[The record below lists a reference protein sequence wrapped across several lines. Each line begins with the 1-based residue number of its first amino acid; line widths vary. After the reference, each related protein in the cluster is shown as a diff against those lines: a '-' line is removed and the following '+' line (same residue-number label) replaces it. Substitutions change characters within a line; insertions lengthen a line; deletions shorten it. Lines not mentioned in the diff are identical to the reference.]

1 MNLAKQIL
9 SDPVNKWVFS
19 YAKKDIFLVGG
30 YIRDLL
36 RGGYINK
43 DRDFILKAD
52 IREIALRASKKF
64 NGTFVEL
71 KKNKTCRVALKN
83 GEFLDFSHIRN
94 VISDDLSKRDFT
106 INAIAWSPE
115 KGVIDLFKGESDL
128 KRKIIKEINHENLA
142 EDPLRVLR
150 AYRIAAQLDLNFEKG
165 TRNYLRKYS
174 GGLKDVASERITEE
188 FFKLLCTEN
197 AAYYLSLCAKD
208 EILHRIL
215 GVTARKLKLNLIL
228 LSNFDRFLLNL
239 NKNKFKKLLK
249 KRLLPILKQNIGQGL
264 NREGLIR
271 LAILL
276 NNVHRTSEYS
286 HGNLKYST
294 TIKKRLLN
302 ILNSMKI
309 TGGRITDNR
318 LFNIF
323 CAAKGCEFE
332 LAILLSVAGNRNVNK
347 YYKRADDFVK
357 FRKNRLLNG
366 YEIQSVLNTGSSKII
381 GKIQEDIHKRRFL
394 GIIRRKTEAVQWVI
408 SNLT

>member
-1 MNLAKQIL
+1 MNLAEQIL

-94 VISDDLSKRDFT
+94 GISEDLSKRDFT

-115 KGVIDLFKGESDL
+115 EGVIDLFKGESDL
-128 KRKIIKEINHENLA
+128 KRKKIKEINHENLA

-150 AYRIAAQLDLNFEKG
+150 AYRIAAQLGLNFEKG
-165 TRNYLRKYS
+165 TRIYLRKYS
-174 GGLKDVASERITEE
+174 GGLKNVASERITEE

-197 AAYYLSLCAKD
+197 AAYYLSICAKD
-208 EILHRIL
+208 EILNRIL
-215 GVTARKLKLNLIL
+215 GVSARKLKLNLIL

-239 NKNKFKKLLK
+239 NKNKFKKLFKL
-249 KRLLPILKQNIGQGL
+249 RLLPILKQNIGQGL

-271 LAILL
+271 LSILL
-276 NNVHRTSEYS
+276 NNLYRTTEYS

-302 ILNSMKI
+302 ILNSMRI
-309 TGGRITDNR
+309 TGGRITVNR
-318 LFNIF
+318 LYNIF
-323 CAAKGCEFE
+323 SATKGCEFE
-332 LAILLSVAGNRNVNK
+332 LALLLSVTGNRNVNK

-366 YEIQSVLNTGSSKII
+366 YEIQSVLNTGSSEII
-381 GKIQEDIHKRRFL
+381 GKIQDDIHKRRFL
-394 GIIRRKTEAVQWVI
+394 GIIRRKKEAVQWII